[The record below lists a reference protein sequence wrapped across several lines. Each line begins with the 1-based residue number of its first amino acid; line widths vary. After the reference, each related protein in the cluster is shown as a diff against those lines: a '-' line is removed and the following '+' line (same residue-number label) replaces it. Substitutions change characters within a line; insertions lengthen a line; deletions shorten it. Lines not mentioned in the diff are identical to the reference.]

1 MQGRFNKHMF
11 HILPASPWPILSGVS
26 ALFLVSGLAFYLH
39 KVPLGGY
46 ILLFGLF
53 SLSACVFQ

>member
-1 MQGRFNKHMF
+1 MF